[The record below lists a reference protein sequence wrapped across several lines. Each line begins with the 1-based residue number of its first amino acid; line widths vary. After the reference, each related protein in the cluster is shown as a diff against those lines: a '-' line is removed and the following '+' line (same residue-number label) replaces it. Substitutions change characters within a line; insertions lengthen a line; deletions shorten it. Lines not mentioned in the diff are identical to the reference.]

1 MILIV
6 LGIISL
12 VLIVGCGR
20 GGEVSG
26 GAPTTPFL
34 GGSQGLEMK
43 FLQGNPPDE
52 ITDGDG
58 TTSTFPFKVIVTLRN
73 MGEFDLKKDQV
84 KISLIGFLPED
95 FGIAD
100 DPATT
105 SVDEKDVL
113 KDQNPEDDPSP
124 RLRDSEGN
132 IIESV
137 EVYKTFPKADE
148 DLKFKRQ
155 LHGNT
160 PFIFKANVCYKYQT
174 KAASEICF
182 LENLVDVADD
192 AICDPSEPKNI
203 FSSGSPLGV
212 PAFRQTVVGKDK
224 IQFSFDI
231 VHSGSGDVFDPTD
244 VADCP
249 TASKDRRTK
258 ENKVDV
264 NVNTGITSGNLKCSG
279 FDAVTDGDA
288 SFTTTL
294 VNGKRTIT
302 CTQSLTSASDFIGP
316 VVIKLDFNYLG
327 SIQKEVLV
335 KHLVS

>member
-1 MILIV
+1 MKQKRSMILIV

-95 FGIAD
+95 FGV
-100 DPATT
+100 
-105 SVDEKDVL
+105 VDTVL

-231 VHSGSGDVFDPTD
+231 VHSGSGDVFDPTVD
-244 VADCP
+244 ANCPKDATNKRNNEDKVKVTVKTALTDDKLDCVGLTD
-249 TASKDRRTK
+249 TATDSS
-258 ENKVDV
+258 
-264 NVNTGITSGNLKCSG
+264 GIIK
-279 FDAVTDGDA
+279 
-288 SFTTTL
+288 L

-302 CTQSLTSASDFIGP
+302 CTQELDSGRPDFRKTVDIT
-316 VVIKLDFNYLG
+316 LDFNYLD
-327 SIQKEVLV
+327 SADREVLV
-335 KHLVS
+335 KHVIS